1 MQNYKGFSLLEL
13 MVTMA
18 IAAILMVVAVPA
30 SRDLQANMRVDS
42 VTSNFV
48 SFLKAARTQAQV
60 SRRHA
65 TIAPITTGDW
75 GGEGW
80 RVTEQQ
86 DAAAVTVF
94 EQHDVPAAITITSDP
109 SSVASF
115 RFEGSTGMAQNADG
129 TPLTVTSGAVTFR
142 VCDGL
147 SGSRDRGRDIQLNQ
161 FGRILVIKHADTLTC
176 NP

>member
-18 IAAILMVVAVPA
+18 IAAILMAVAVPA

-75 GGEGW
+75 GGVGW
-80 RVTEQQ
+80 RVTELQNSV
-86 DAAAVTVF
+86 AVTIF
-94 EQHDVPAAITITSDP
+94 DQHDLPAPITIAMTSTP
-109 SSVASF
+109 SLASF

-129 TPLTVTSGAVTFR
+129 TTLSGGGITFR

-161 FGRILVIKHADTLTC
+161 FGRILVIKHADILTC